1 MPICYICYQLPTMIC
16 GLKRSHVHKKS
27 FRCLWFRGFG
37 YPVAVADDLFP
48 APPGSSRA
56 CTRKADAGCTLLI
69 PRRSSFLM
77 DPGTILKLLLRLAAL
92 TCWQDAL
99 CSPTSHSWSEC
110 PSPAG
115 YTHRERERA
124 RDRERERARDR
135 ERQRERE
142 RDRDRDRDRERE
154 RGITG

>member
-1 MPICYICYQLPTMIC
+1 MPCHTSYANLLYL
-16 GLKRSHVHKKS
+16 LSAAHDE
-27 FRCLWFRGFG
+27 FRGFG

-115 YTHRERERA
+115 YTHREREREPETEREREPETE
-124 RDRERERARDR
+124 RDRERER
-135 ERQRERE
+135 ETKTETETESERE
-142 RDRDRDRDRERE
+142 
-154 RGITG
+154 G